1 MINKLKNKKLLVLFD
16 QILVS
21 GSNFLLGIL
30 LARNLG
36 MNIFGE
42 FSFIWLIVLF
52 FSSIQ
57 LALIISPILTH
68 ATKKSNYIQDFY
80 LTNFIYF
87 QLFFSFLCLLILIS
101 IYKVSDYIDFGINL
115 KNINIFVLTT
125 ILAFLSQDFIRRY
138 YIIKNKYFTLLSL
151 DIVAYLGQLLVILIL
166 IFNTKLS
173 LENLFITISLS
184 FFTSY
189 IIGLILTKRKKI
201 KLNYARKIFKRNW
214 SFSQWLVYSSL
225 LQWGTGNLFIIMAGT
240 LLGPWAVGVIRI
252 MQNTMG
258 LFNVLFIFL
267 ENVLPINF
275 ANIFKKYGFIKMYE
289 YYKLKLIQ
297 SILIMIALIS
307 IIFFISDEIV
317 SLLYGNEYLQ
327 YSYLLIG
334 YFVIYM
340 FLYLNI
346 LQRILIRT
354 VEKTKIILFSYVISS
369 IFSIFFSTYFISK
382 YGINGVIY
390 GTIITQIL
398 ILIIIYFEINKLY
411 KDSTC

>member
-1 MINKLKNKKLLVLFD
+1 M
-16 QILVS
+16 
-21 GSNFLLGIL
+21 
-30 LARNLG
+30 
-36 MNIFGE
+36 
-42 FSFIWLIVLF
+42 
-52 FSSIQ
+52 
-57 LALIISPILTH
+57 
-68 ATKKSNYIQDFY
+68 
-80 LTNFIYF
+80 
-87 QLFFSFLCLLILIS
+87 
-101 IYKVSDYIDFGINL
+101 
-115 KNINIFVLTT
+115 
-125 ILAFLSQDFIRRY
+125 
-138 YIIKNKYFTLLSL
+138 
-151 DIVAYLGQLLVILIL
+151 IL

-297 SILIMIALIS
+297 GILIMIALIS

-317 SLLYGNEYLQ
+317 GLLYGNEYLQ

-369 IFSIFFSTYFISK
+369 IFSIFFSTYFINK

>member
-1 MINKLKNKKLLVLFD
+1 MLNKLKNKKLLVLFD

-36 MNIFGE
+36 IDIFGQ

-57 LALIISPILTH
+57 LALIISPMLTH
-68 ATKKSNYIQDFY
+68 VTKKSNYIKDFY

-87 QLFFSFLCLLILIS
+87 QLFFSFICLLILIL
-101 IYKVSDYIDFGINL
+101 IYKISKYIDLGINL
-115 KNINIFVLTT
+115 KSINIFILTT
-125 ILAFLSQDFIRRY
+125 ILTFLSQDFIRRY

-151 DIVAYLGQLLVILIL
+151 DIVAYLGQLIVILIL
-166 IFNTKLS
+166 VSNKKLS
-173 LENLFITISLS
+173 LENLFITITICFFISYSIGFILS
-184 FFTSY
+184 
-189 IIGLILTKRKKI
+189 KRKKI
-201 KLNYARKIFKRNW
+201 KLNYTKKTFKRNW
-214 SFSQWLVYSSL
+214 KFSQWLVYSSL
-225 LQWGTGNLFIIMAGT
+225 LQWGTGNLFIIIAGT
-240 LLGPWAVGVIRI
+240 LLGAWAVGVIRI

-267 ENVLPINF
+267 ENILPINF

-297 SILIMIALIS
+297 GVLIMLVLIS
-307 IIFFISDEIV
+307 IIFFMSDEIIN
-317 SLLYGNEYLQ
+317 LLYGTEYLQ
-327 YSYLLIG
+327 YSHLLIG

-340 FLYLNI
+340 FLYLNT

-354 VEKTKIILFSYVISS
+354 VEKTKIVFFSYIITS
-369 IFSIFFSTYFISK
+369 IFSIVFSYYFINK
-382 YGINGVIY
+382 YGIDGVIY

-398 ILIIIYFEINKLY
+398 IVIIIYFEINKLY
-411 KDSTC
+411 KDSIC